1 VNNHLVDGRLFQTV
15 IKKEGGHPGRVRG
28 GLDHAICSRLA
39 LQARVGDLVKFTQA
53 GSELFA

>member
-1 VNNHLVDGRLFQTV
+1 MNNHLVDGRLFQTV

-39 LQARVGDLVKFTQA
+39 LQAQSRGPM
-53 GSELFA
+53 